1 MICRYERTIFKSSDG
16 FCIFLYVTEDQT
28 VPMEARRNSYQSSKK
43 IHFSAIGHHLPETD
57 TVEVDLDGKWQ
68 QSSYG
73 VQLSVEKCEQKLP
86 TDNKG
91 IVAYLSSGFIKG
103 IGPETAK
110 AIVARFGNR
119 TLEVMENDPQQL
131 LTIKGIKQGKLQK
144 IIDSYEKTRKLGALT
159 AFLAPY
165 DVSEK
170 KIMKIQEKFGD
181 NSLNIVKTDPFQLC
195 RIKGFGFLTVNAIAK
210 KTKVSPKNPLRYD
223 GAIEY
228 TLEEARNSGHLFLP
242 RDELIDRSHTLLND
256 GYGREVVSKAE
267 ILTAIQGEHQNGS
280 IYVEHERV
288 YLTFERTC
296 EVKAAKRL
304 VSLLLSEPIPKIRNL
319 DDEIKRTEA
328 KIGQTLAPSQRNAV
342 KLCLENRCAIMTGGP
357 GVGKTTTLRA
367 ILDIYHRLNPDNELL
382 LAAPTGKASRRMTE
396 QTGFPAF
403 TLHSAM
409 GIISEE
415 DLEEEKPD
423 FLSADFIV
431 IDEYSMVDMKVTY
444 ALFQRLKPGVQI
456 LFVGDPD
463 QLPSVGAGNVLR
475 ELLRCGVIPTAVLDT
490 VFRQASNSR
499 IFLNAYA
506 VNNNDTNLQF
516 GDDFALYEAKDS
528 EAAAALV
535 IRAYLSEVKKKGIE
549 GVQILSPFRKRGAVG
564 ADQLNK
570 EIRDLINPQRAGVN
584 ELKHGSK
591 VFREGDRII
600 QTKNN
605 EAVSNGDVGVIERI
619 YKDDDGEVQIDIK
632 LFDGRAITYSED
644 LMDDVDWSYCITI
657 HKSQGTEVPT
667 AIIPLMKEHYIMLRR
682 NLLYTA
688 ISRAKE
694 KVILIGQRQA
704 VYMAIHRSDVDKRN
718 TVFADRIVAYLNRE
732 VQKRAC

>member
-1 MICRYERTIFKSSDG
+1 M
-16 FCIFLYVTEDQT
+16 
-28 VPMEARRNSYQSSKK
+28 
-43 IHFSAIGHHLPETD
+43 
-57 TVEVDLDGKWQ
+57 
-68 QSSYG
+68 
-73 VQLSVEKCEQKLP
+73 
-86 TDNKG
+86 
-91 IVAYLSSGFIKG
+91 
-103 IGPETAK
+103 
-110 AIVARFGNR
+110 
-119 TLEVMENDPQQL
+119 
-131 LTIKGIKQGKLQK
+131 
-144 IIDSYEKTRKLGALT
+144 
-159 AFLAPY
+159 
-165 DVSEK
+165 
-170 KIMKIQEKFGD
+170 
-181 NSLNIVKTDPFQLC
+181 
-195 RIKGFGFLTVNAIAK
+195 
-210 KTKVSPKNPLRYD
+210 
-223 GAIEY
+223 
-228 TLEEARNSGHLFLP
+228 
-242 RDELIDRSHTLLND
+242 
-256 GYGREVVSKAE
+256 
-267 ILTAIQGEHQNGS
+267 
-280 IYVEHERV
+280 
-288 YLTFERTC
+288 
-296 EVKAAKRL
+296 
-304 VSLLLSEPIPKIRNL
+304 
-319 DDEIKRTEA
+319 
-328 KIGQTLAPSQRNAV
+328 
-342 KLCLENRCAIMTGGP
+342 
-357 GVGKTTTLRA
+357 
-367 ILDIYHRLNPDNELL
+367 
-382 LAAPTGKASRRMTE
+382 
-396 QTGFPAF
+396 
-403 TLHSAM
+403 
-409 GIISEE
+409 
-415 DLEEEKPD
+415 
-423 FLSADFIV
+423 
-431 IDEYSMVDMKVTY
+431 
-444 ALFQRLKPGVQI
+444 
-456 LFVGDPD
+456 
-463 QLPSVGAGNVLR
+463 R
-475 ELLRCGVIPTAVLDT
+475 ELLRSGVIPTAVLDT

-528 EAAAALV
+528 EMAAALV

-619 YKDDDGEVQIDIK
+619 YKDDEGDVQVDIK
-632 LFDGRAITYSED
+632 LFDGRAVTYSED

>member
-1 MICRYERTIFKSSDG
+1 MSLDLNYKPNVFVETASLTEDEWLAWRRKGVGGSDVAAALGLSPYRTARELYYDKIGVVPAVEGEDKSITFEIGHLLEDVVAKIFAKKTGLSVYQDQKMFQHPLFPFMLADVDRFIHLPNGDTGILECKTAHYDTQYLWANGAVPRHYELQVKHY
-16 FCIFLYVTEDQT
+16 IFLYVTEDQT

-43 IHFSAIGHHLPETD
+43 IHFSAIGHHLPETE

-110 AIVARFGNR
+110 AIVARFGSR

-210 KTKVSPKNPLRYD
+210 KVKVSPKNPLRYA

-267 ILTAIQGEHQNGS
+267 ILTAIQSEHQNGS

-319 DDEIKRTEA
+319 DDEIKKTEA
-328 KIGQTLAPSQRNAV
+328 K
-342 KLCLENRCAIMTGGP
+342 K
-357 GVGKTTTLRA
+357 
-367 ILDIYHRLNPDNELL
+367 
-382 LAAPTGKASRRMTE
+382 
-396 QTGFPAF
+396 
-403 TLHSAM
+403 
-409 GIISEE
+409 
-415 DLEEEKPD
+415 
-423 FLSADFIV
+423 
-431 IDEYSMVDMKVTY
+431 
-444 ALFQRLKPGVQI
+444 
-456 LFVGDPD
+456 
-463 QLPSVGAGNVLR
+463 
-475 ELLRCGVIPTAVLDT
+475 
-490 VFRQASNSR
+490 
-499 IFLNAYA
+499 
-506 VNNNDTNLQF
+506 TNLNL
-516 GDDFALYEAKDS
+516 FA
-528 EAAAALV
+528 
-535 IRAYLSEVKKKGIE
+535 IRGFHL
-549 GVQILSPFRKRGAVG
+549 P
-564 ADQLNK
+564 
-570 EIRDLINPQRAGVN
+570 
-584 ELKHGSK
+584 H
-591 VFREGDRII
+591 
-600 QTKNN
+600 
-605 EAVSNGDVGVIERI
+605 
-619 YKDDDGEVQIDIK
+619 
-632 LFDGRAITYSED
+632 LF
-644 LMDDVDWSYCITI
+644 L
-657 HKSQGTEVPT
+657 H
-667 AIIPLMKEHYIMLRR
+667 L
-682 NLLYTA
+682 
-688 ISRAKE
+688 
-694 KVILIGQRQA
+694 
-704 VYMAIHRSDVDKRN
+704 
-718 TVFADRIVAYLNRE
+718 
-732 VQKRAC
+732 

>member
-1 MICRYERTIFKSSDG
+1 MICQYERTIYKSTDG
-16 FCIFLYVTEDQT
+16 FCIFLYATEDQA
-28 VPMEARRNSYQSSKK
+28 VPMEARKNSYQSGKK
-43 IHFSAIGHHLPETD
+43 IHFSAVGHNLPETNSI
-57 TVEVDLDGKWQ
+57 EVDLEGNWQ
-68 QSSYG
+68 QSRYG
-73 VQLSVEKCEQKLP
+73 IQLAVKKCEKELP
-86 TDNKG
+86 TDTKG
-91 IVAYLSSGFIKG
+91 IVAYLTSGFVKG
-103 IGPETAK
+103 IGPEIAK
-110 AIVARFGNR
+110 AIVARFGSR
-119 TLEVMENDPQQL
+119 TLEVLDNDPQQL
-131 LTIKGIKQGKLQK
+131 LTVKGIKQAKLQK
-144 IIDSYEKTRKLGALT
+144 VIDSYKKTRKLGALT
-159 AFLAPY
+159 AFLVPY
-165 DVSEK
+165 DVTEK
-170 KIMKIQEKFGD
+170 KIAKIQERFGD
-181 NSLNIVKTDPFQLC
+181 NSLNIVQTDPFQLC
-195 RIKGFGFLTVNAIAK
+195 QISGFGFLTVDAIAK
-210 KTKVSPKNPLRYD
+210 KTKVSLNNPLRYA
-223 GAIEY
+223 GAINY
-228 TLEEARNSGHLFLP
+228 TLEEARNSGHLFLL
-242 RDELIDRSHTLLND
+242 RDVVIDRCHELLND
-256 GYGREVVSKAE
+256 GFDHEVVSAAE
-267 ILTAIQGEHQNGS
+267 IAGAIQSEHQSGN

-288 YLTFERTC
+288 YLTLERTY
-296 EVKAAKRL
+296 EVEAAKRL
-304 VSLLLSEPIPKIRNL
+304 VSMLLSDPVPKVRNL
-319 DDEIKRTEA
+319 DDEIKKTEA
-328 KIGQTLAPSQRNAV
+328 KIGQPLAPSQRNAV

-367 ILDIYHRLNPDNELL
+367 ILDIYHRLYPDNELL

-409 GIISEE
+409 GISSEE
-415 DLEEEKPD
+415 DLEDPVPE
-423 FLSADFIV
+423 FLSADLIV

-490 VFRQASNSR
+490 VFRQASNSQ
-499 IFLNAYA
+499 IYLNAYA
-506 VNNNDTNLQF
+506 VNNNDTHLQF
-516 GDDFALYEAKDS
+516 GDDFALYEADS
-528 EAAAALV
+528 SDAAAALV
-535 IRAYLSEVKKKGIE
+535 IQAYLSEVKKKGIE
-549 GVQILSPFRKRGAVG
+549 SVQILSPFRKKGAVG

-570 EIRDLINPQRAGVN
+570 EIRDLINPKRSGVN
-584 ELKHGSK
+584 ELKHGTR

-605 EAVSNGDVGVIERI
+605 ESVSNGDVGIIERI
-619 YKDDDGEVQIDIK
+619 YKDEDGETQIDIK
-632 LFDGRAITYSED
+632 LFDGRAVTYSED

-732 VQKRAC
+732 KQKRAG